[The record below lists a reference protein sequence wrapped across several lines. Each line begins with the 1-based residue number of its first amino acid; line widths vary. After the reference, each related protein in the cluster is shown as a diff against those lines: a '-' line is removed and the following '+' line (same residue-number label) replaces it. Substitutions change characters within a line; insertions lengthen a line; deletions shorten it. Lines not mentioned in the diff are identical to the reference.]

1 MQLLHCKS
9 IAIKIKKKSLQENS
23 IHLLSDVIKKK
34 KKVQKPVL
42 RKNGVVSS
50 HFKWG
55 RQSFIQ
61 NALTGKNQKR
71 E

>member
-9 IAIKIKKKSLQENS
+9 IAIKIKKISSGKQ
-23 IHLLSDVIKKK
+23 HPFAVRCHQKK